1 MDYIN
6 SVTLQGIVEYLSI
19 QEFDNSKI
27 ARISLSTVHRH
38 LTHDG
43 NVVTESYWHKIV
55 VREDKANNRNLD
67 GFSKGDLI
75 RVNGKLTNR
84 KYIDKDGIERFVT
97 EIVAETLCHVMR
109 K

>member
-1 MDYIN
+1 M
-6 SVTLQGIVEYLSI
+6 T
-19 QEFDNSKI
+19 
-27 ARISLSTVHRH
+27 
-38 LTHDG
+38 
-43 NVVTESYWHKIV
+43 
-55 VREDKANNRNLD
+55 EDKANNRNLD